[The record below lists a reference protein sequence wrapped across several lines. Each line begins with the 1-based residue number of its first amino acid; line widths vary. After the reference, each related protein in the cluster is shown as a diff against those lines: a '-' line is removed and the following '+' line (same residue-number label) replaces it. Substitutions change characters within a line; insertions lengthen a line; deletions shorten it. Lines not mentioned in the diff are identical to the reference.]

1 MLMRKIGF
9 IGTGNMGYAMMK
21 GIVANLQDIQLA
33 YTDVNKDKLQEI
45 HEELGHVL
53 ADSNKACIQASKYV
67 ILAIKPQYFKEVFQ
81 DIKDMLTEEHVVI
94 SLSPGVT
101 IDKIKE
107 SLGKTIKVVRS
118 MPNTPAL
125 VGAGT
130 SAISFSKDAY
140 SKEECDVVKA
150 IFNAFGEM
158 VELPEHLLDAVVPV
172 SGSSPA
178 YVYMFIEAMA
188 DAAVLTGLPRDIAYK
203 LAAGSVLG
211 SAKMVLETGMHPG
224 ALKDAVCS
232 PGGTTI
238 EAVAELE
245 KNGFRSAVM
254 EAMKSCYN
262 KTKEF

>member
-1 MLMRKIGF
+1 MRRIGF

-21 GIVANLQDIQLA
+21 GILANLQDIELA
-33 YTDVNKDKLQEI
+33 YTDANKEKLVKI
-45 HEELGHVL
+45 HEELGQL
-53 ADSNKACIQASKYV
+53 AFENNTACISASKYV
-67 ILAIKPQYFKEVFQ
+67 ILAVKPQYFSDVFKE
-81 DIKDMLTEEHVVI
+81 IKHVLTSEHIII

-101 IDKIKE
+101 IEKIKNN
-107 SLGKTIKVVRS
+107 LGQMMKVVRS

-125 VGAGT
+125 VGAGV
-130 SAISFSKDAY
+130 SAISFSEDHYTQEEKDT
-140 SKEECDVVKA
+140 VRQ
-150 IFNAFGEM
+150 IFASFGEM
-158 VELPEHLLDAVVPV
+158 VELPEHLMDAVVPV

-203 LAAGSVLG
+203 LAAGTVLG
-211 SAKMVLETGMHPG
+211 SAKMVLETGKHPG
-224 ALKDAVCS
+224 VLKDAVCS

-245 KNGFRSAVM
+245 KHGFRSAVI

-262 KTKEF
+262 KTKKF

>member
-1 MLMRKIGF
+1 MQKIGF

-21 GIVANLQDIQLA
+21 GIIKNLNGIQLT
-33 YTDVNKDKLQEI
+33 YTDANKEKLKEVHQ
-45 HEELGHVL
+45 ELGQNL
-53 ADSNKACIQASKYV
+53 ADNNIACIQESKYI
-67 ILAIKPQYFKEVFQ
+67 ILAIKPQYFKEVFEE
-81 DIKDMLTEEHVVI
+81 IRGALTPEHVMI

-101 IDKIKE
+101 IERIKE
-107 SLGKTIKVVRS
+107 DLGQTIKVVRS

-130 SAISFSKDAY
+130 SAVSFSKDTY
-140 SKEECDVVKA
+140 IQEERDTVKA
-150 IFNAFGEM
+150 IFNAFGVM
-158 VELPEHLLDAVVPV
+158 VELPEHLMDAVVPV

-188 DAAVLTGLPRDIAYK
+188 DAAVRMGLPRDMAYQ
-203 LAAGSVLG
+203 LAAGTVLG
-211 SAKMVLETGMHPG
+211 SAKMVLETGIHPG

-254 EAMKSCYN
+254 EAMKSCYD
-262 KTKEF
+262 KTKTI